1 MGGGVSSVIR
11 VDLEGPRP
19 HHTNSS
25 YDSVG
30 YIPIIHIDFLFVFLP
45 APCHTHTHTL
55 SVYQYHMVVFNCL
68 LHDIRDY
75 GLRFGIHNLWLH
87 DLSVRRAAYDIF
99 SRRADTPNICYKKY
113 NGIWSR
119 LTLSLWLSRK
129 RVSCCDRFGNIRALP
144 GLFSE
149 KGFKPL
155 YSDSAI
161 LMEPKWQYSH
171 IWLAGRVNTW
181 MLLLFLD
188 CGKSHP
194 YEEV

>member
-1 MGGGVSSVIR
+1 MHWSAQTVQTVFTPQTYSADICCNIMFASLRAVNVCLWNSACYWVSVANCTISNCYRFECPVTCTIVSISNDSLSGMPQYSIHSTYTTVGCCGRWGGVSSVIR

-75 GLRFGIHNLWLH
+75 GLRFGIHNL
-87 DLSVRRAAYDIF
+87 
-99 SRRADTPNICYKKY
+99 
-113 NGIWSR
+113 
-119 LTLSLWLSRK
+119 
-129 RVSCCDRFGNIRALP
+129 
-144 GLFSE
+144 
-149 KGFKPL
+149 
-155 YSDSAI
+155 
-161 LMEPKWQYSH
+161 
-171 IWLAGRVNTW
+171 
-181 MLLLFLD
+181 
-188 CGKSHP
+188 
-194 YEEV
+194 